1 MSTLLDGFSNLI
13 FNVYEAFTVALFL
26 KNNESLKCRSS
37 VTFANSF
44 DKNKDM
50 LIEGTLPGW
59 VIKHNEPLII
69 PNFDKDE
76 NTLGYYSAAE
86 GIKSF
91 MGYPLEGKG
100 VIVVD
105 SKKKWV
111 FTDKEKKILGA
122 FASMLNKELEREKRT
137 LELEESI
144 EELHA
149 ERRILNL
156 FNELNSSR
164 ISLNEFFLEC
174 LNLSGADF
182 CFICIEKGG
191 KMFVHDF
198 FGIDSGKY
206 IKKECSLG
214 ASIASMVMEGG
225 RELLLPYNS
234 ALLKEKPLFF
244 YGETLRAKQFF
255 GFPLIADDMAIGIT
269 GYVSVSDKNLSE
281 RSIGILRN
289 ISTFLSLYCSSL
301 WMKENLERLRDFE
314 PVTDSIQFP
323 VFLEILENMT
333 KKGNK
338 FSLLS
343 VKLKNMHLFNKH
355 MGLSYTNNLLKKVF
369 QIVRYCVGGQA
380 FITRKG
386 GGHFYV
392 LLRSDERV
400 EVKNIMRILNYTIN
414 KSIAEEKI
422 SDISSGLESG
432 ITRFPEDGIVSIW
445 ELLNRAE
452 GKKDR

>member
-1 MSTLLDGFSNLI
+1 MSIMLDGFSNLI
-13 FNVYEAFTVALFL
+13 FNIYEAFTVALFF
-26 KNNESLKCRSS
+26 KENSSLKCLSS
-37 VTFANSF
+37 TTFANSF
-44 DKNKDM
+44 DKNKDI

-76 NTLGYYSAAE
+76 DTLGYYNAAE

-100 VIVVD
+100 VIIVD

-122 FASMLNKELEREKRT
+122 FASMLHKEIEREKRT
-137 LELEESI
+137 LDMEESI
-144 EELHA
+144 EELYA
-149 ERRILNL
+149 ERRIVNL
-156 FNELNSSR
+156 FNELNLSR
-164 ISLNEFFLEC
+164 VSLNELFVEC
-174 LNLSGADF
+174 LSLSGADF
-182 CFICIEKGG
+182 CFICIEKSG
-191 KMFVHDF
+191 KLFVQDF
-198 FGIDSGKY
+198 FGIDSNGY
-206 IKKECSLG
+206 AKKECSLG

-234 ALLKEKPLFF
+234 RLLREKPLFF
-244 YGETLRAKQFF
+244 PGESLKTKQFF
-255 GFPLIADDMAIGIT
+255 GFPLIADDMTIGIA

-289 ISTFLSLYCSSL
+289 VSTLLSLYCSSL

-333 KKGNK
+333 KKGDK

-343 VKLKNMHLFNKH
+343 LKLKNMRLFNKH

-369 QIVRYCVGGQA
+369 KIIRYCVGGQA
-380 FITRKG
+380 FITRKS

-392 LLRSDERV
+392 LLRSDERIDL
-400 EVKNIMRILNYTIN
+400 KNIMRILDYTIN
-414 KSIAEEKI
+414 KSITEENI
-422 SDISSGLESG
+422 PDISGGVETG
-432 ITRFPEDGIVSIW
+432 IARFPEDGIFSTW

-452 GKKDR
+452 GRKDY